1 MSKGFF
7 KELFELTGESLPDP
21 SDLDMDQKIA
31 LCAHL
36 RATGSKVTEIMEYF
50 GCKQSNVYKML
61 AKSRDAEKSEL
72 ECRTFYDGFI
82 ERRQML
88 LDQIDHYKKVQKR
101 LRCGRK
107 EDEEKDEDGNYV
119 KNGKAGS
126 ARDYLDAAKI
136 IQKYEDMLIKFE
148 DIGGILPNADR
159 NMFGTIEELRPETQS
174 NEDPTEMADSDLN
187 NLLVSQI
194 MKGGQSLQNTS
205 LANVKDEK
213 IV

>member
-1 MSKGFF
+1 
-7 KELFELTGESLPDP
+7 
-21 SDLDMDQKIA
+21 
-31 LCAHL
+31 
-36 RATGSKVTEIMEYF
+36 MEYF

-119 KNGKAGS
+119 KSGKSGS

-174 NEDPTEMADSDLN
+174 NEDPDEMEDSELT
-187 NLLVSQI
+187 NLLVKRLVQ
-194 MKGGQSLQNTS
+194 GGKSLQNTS

-213 IV
+213 VV